1 MLLFLISCL
10 WLIVF
15 ARAIAFRAT
24 LANTTFAVFALLGA
38 VIGPP
43 LATLVFKTIDPY
55 GWTIDSTTP
64 GYFFMQLLGALVI
77 QAILLLPVWYLYV
90 RRRASLALSVCDA
103 FLLAFAIGFGADVVG
118 MLIAA
123 AHGTA
128 LAGILAFLP
137 PWQVVTPVGTIAG
150 YAYWLGIVALTW
162 AAASR
167 FIGERRTANIVAIA
181 VFVWFAIEH
190 AVVATL
196 TNAGNGGPSDDG
208 TFSRLTLLWH
218 GQFTAWIAIV
228 AVVALAFYERR
239 WVIAAGA
246 AASNEKD
253 APTFQAALAAFVG
266 GRMAEAQWLSEQVRA
281 RLQLGIVRAELA
293 AAPNDE
299 RLQRIAGDLQERI
312 RVPTPADPGTL
323 NTDRAAAWVARN
335 QFAAGA
341 WALFVV
347 VALLLPRV
355 AGLDA
360 ALWTFPPLLTLAAIL
375 VFFLGYLGTAVDPS
389 RPLDVDGFLRANGA
403 RLLRVGALS
412 LAMILVFASS
422 IFGAQAAPIAS
433 SYIALPALD
442 PAHWAVYLLLLALAA
457 VTSTS
462 RPLTG
467 LTKAVSGPER
477 IAFAVNLT
485 TALALYLVF
494 WVDLWLFNSLR
505 AWFHQVAVND
515 QTYYIFK
522 FNLQNF
528 GDVLTATL
536 VLVFSY
542 VLYRLLRSPIA
553 WAQNVIAP
561 RAAGG

>member
-55 GWTIDSTTP
+55 GWTIDSTTF
-64 GYFFMQLLGALVI
+64 GHFFMQLLGALLI
-77 QAILLLPVWYLYV
+77 QAILLLPVWYLCV
-90 RRRASLALSVCDA
+90 RRRAALALSVCDA

-118 MLIAA
+118 MLVAA

-137 PWQVVTPVGTIAG
+137 PWQVATPVGTIAG
-150 YAYWLGIVALTW
+150 YCYWLALVALAW
-162 AAASR
+162 VAASR
-167 FIGERRTANIVAIA
+167 FLAERRIANIVAIV
-181 VFVWFAIEH
+181 VFIWFAIEH
-190 AVVATL
+190 AVLSTL
-196 TNAGNGGPSDDG
+196 TGGPNDDG
-208 TFSRLTLLWH
+208 TFSRLTFLWH
-218 GQFTAWIAIV
+218 GQFTAWLATL
-228 AVVALAFYERR
+228 AVLALAFYERR

-246 AASNEKD
+246 AASTEKD
-253 APTFQAALAAFVG
+253 APTPQAALAAFVA
-266 GRMAEAQWLSEQVRA
+266 GRMAEARWLGDQVRA

-293 AAPNDE
+293 AVPNDE
-299 RLQRIAGDLQERI
+299 RLQRIASELQARI
-312 RVPTPADPGTL
+312 RIPAPADPGTL
-323 NTDRAAAWVARN
+323 NTDRAAAWIAHN

-341 WALFVV
+341 WSLFVIV
-347 VALLLPRV
+347 VLLLPRV
-355 AGLDA
+355 EGLEA
-360 ALWTFPPLLTLAAIL
+360 ALWTFPPLLTTVAIV

-389 RPLDVDGFLRANGA
+389 RPLDADGFLRANGA

-412 LAMILVFASS
+412 LAMILIFSS
-422 IFGAQAAPIAS
+422 AIFGAQAPIAT
-433 SYIALPALD
+433 SYVALPALD
-442 PAHWAVYLLLLALAA
+442 PAHWTVYLLLMALAA

-462 RPLTG
+462 RPLMG
-467 LTKAVSGPER
+467 LTKTVTGPER
-477 IAFAVNLT
+477 TAFAVNLT

-494 WVDLWLFNSLR
+494 WLDLWLFNSVR

-528 GDVLTATL
+528 GDILTAAL
-536 VLVFSY
+536 VVVFSY
-542 VLYRLLRSPIA
+542 VLYRVLRYPIV

-561 RAAGG
+561 RVAGG